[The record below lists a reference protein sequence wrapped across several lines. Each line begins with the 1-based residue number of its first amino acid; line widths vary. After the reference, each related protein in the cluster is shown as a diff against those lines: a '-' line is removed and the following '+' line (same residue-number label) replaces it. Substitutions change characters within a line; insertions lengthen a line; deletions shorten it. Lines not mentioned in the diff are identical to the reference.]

1 MGYKP
6 EHPHKGCCPIILTR
20 TLIDLYIDPSFVQL
34 HVYPAQAVDL
44 ILLYIFL
51 IGVPCPLIGCINLC
65 PFGYVRD
72 ENGCPT
78 CKCRSKIISIYFSA
92 KGSPIIWSCYVNI
105 SVLID
110 HENNQFLKKCIMIM
124 I

>member
-1 MGYKP
+1 M
-6 EHPHKGCCPIILTR
+6 IISNTFN
-20 TLIDLYIDPSFVQL
+20 I
-34 HVYPAQAVDL
+34 AVA
-44 ILLYIFL
+44 
-51 IGVPCPLIGCINLC
+51 CPLIGCIDPC

-72 ENGCPT
+72 VNGCPT
-78 CKCRSKIISIYFSA
+78 CECRSKFISIYFSA